1 MFKKDTIA
9 AIATGMTD
17 SGIGIIRIS
26 GPEAVL
32 VGDRLFR
39 MPSGKKALDKLPSHL
54 LQYGFVVD
62 GDAEE
67 PSSWKDCIIDEVM
80 AVVMKAPR
88 SFTGEDTV
96 EIHCHGGL
104 LVMQKVLE
112 SAIRNGARLAEPG
125 EFSKRAFLNGRMDL
139 AKAEAVIDLIHSQ
152 NEFAHKSAVNQLKGM
167 LSEQVK
173 KLRSDIL
180 YELAFIEA
188 ALDDPEHISLDGY
201 NEKLS
206 KKVDEVIGCLR
217 KLIATAD
224 NGKLM
229 KEGISTVIVG
239 KPNAGKSSLLNALL
253 GEERAIVTDIAGTTR
268 DVLEETIRL
277 HGIGLNIIDTAGIRT
292 TEDVVEKIG
301 VEKAKQFA
309 GNADLI
315 LYVVD
320 ASVELDESD
329 REIISLIKDK
339 KAIVLLNKTDL
350 AMRVLE
356 NDLEALL
363 KAEDCLQT
371 KVIRTSIT
379 ENVGMEALED
389 TIKEMFFQGQIN
401 MNHEVVITSLRHKQ
415 ALMEALE
422 SMTMVKTSVENDMPE
437 DFYSIDLMS
446 AYASLGHI
454 IGEEVD
460 DDLVQE
466 IFSKFCM
473 GK

>member
-9 AIATGMTD
+9 AIATGLTD

-26 GPEAVL
+26 GPEAVM

-39 MPSGKKALDKLPSHL
+39 MSSGKKVLADMPSHL

-62 GDAEE
+62 GEDDD
-67 PSSWKDCIIDEVM
+67 SSWKEHILDEVM
-80 AVVMKAPR
+80 AVVMRAPK

-104 LVMQKVLE
+104 LVLQKVLE
-112 SAIRNGARLAEPG
+112 CTIRNGARLAEPG
-125 EFSKRAFLNGRMDL
+125 EFTKRAFLNGKMDL

-152 NEFAHKSAVNQLKGM
+152 NEFAHKSAVNQLKGL
-167 LSEQVK
+167 LSDQVK
-173 KLRSDIL
+173 LLRSEIL

-188 ALDDPEHISLDGY
+188 ALDDPEHISLEGY
-201 NEKLS
+201 SEKLT
-206 KKVDEVIGCLR
+206 KKVEEIIYRLQ
-217 KLIATAD
+217 KLIDSAD

-253 GEERAIVTDIAGTTR
+253 GVDRAIVTDIAGTTR

-277 HGIGLNIIDTAGIRT
+277 KGISLNIIDTAGIRN

-301 VEKAKQFA
+301 VEKAKKFA
-309 GNADLI
+309 GDADLI
-315 LYVVD
+315 VYVVD
-320 ASVELDESD
+320 ASVHLDESD
-329 REIISLIKDK
+329 REIIPLIKDK

-350 AMRVLE
+350 VQKVKE
-356 NDLEALL
+356 EELEALL
-363 KAEDCLQT
+363 QEQGCVET

-379 ENVGMEALED
+379 EHIGLEELEE
-389 TIKEMFFQGQIN
+389 TIKDMFFRGQIN
-401 MNHEVVITSLRHKQ
+401 INHEVVITNLRHKE

-422 SMTMVKTSVENDMPE
+422 SMKMVKRSAEDEMPE

-446 AYASLGHI
+446 AYAALGHI

>member
-9 AIATGMTD
+9 AIATGLTD

-26 GPEAVL
+26 GPEAVM
-32 VGDRLFR
+32 VGDHLFR
-39 MPSGKKALDKLPSHL
+39 MSSGKKVLADMPSHL

-62 GDAEE
+62 GEE
-67 PSSWKDCIIDEVM
+67 DDSSWKEHILDEVM
-80 AVVMKAPR
+80 AVVMRAPK
-88 SFTGEDTV
+88 SFTGEETV

-104 LVMQKVLE
+104 LVLQKVLE
-112 SAIRNGARLAEPG
+112 CTIRNGARLAEPG
-125 EFSKRAFLNGRMDL
+125 EFTKRAFLNGKMDL

-152 NEFAHKSAVNQLKGM
+152 NEFAHKSAVNQLKGL
-167 LSEQVK
+167 LSDQVK
-173 KLRSDIL
+173 LLRSEIL

-188 ALDDPEHISLDGY
+188 ALDDPEHISLEGY
-201 NEKLS
+201 SEKLT
-206 KKVDEVIGCLR
+206 KKVEEIIYRLQ
-217 KLIATAD
+217 KLIDSAD
-224 NGKLM
+224 NGKLI

-253 GEERAIVTDIAGTTR
+253 GVDRAIVTDIAGTTR

-277 HGIGLNIIDTAGIRT
+277 KGISLNIIDTAGIRN

-301 VEKAKQFA
+301 VEKAKKFA
-309 GNADLI
+309 GDADLI
-315 LYVVD
+315 VYVVD
-320 ASVELDESD
+320 ASVHLDESD
-329 REIISLIKDK
+329 REIIPLIKDK

-350 AMRVLE
+350 VQKVTE
-356 NDLEALL
+356 EELEALL
-363 KAEDCLQT
+363 QEQGCVET

-379 ENVGMEALED
+379 EHIGLEELEE
-389 TIKEMFFQGQIN
+389 TIKDMFFRGQIN
-401 MNHEVVITSLRHKQ
+401 INHEVVITNLRHKE

-422 SMTMVKTSVENDMPE
+422 SMKMVKRSAEDEMPE

-446 AYASLGHI
+446 AYAALGHI